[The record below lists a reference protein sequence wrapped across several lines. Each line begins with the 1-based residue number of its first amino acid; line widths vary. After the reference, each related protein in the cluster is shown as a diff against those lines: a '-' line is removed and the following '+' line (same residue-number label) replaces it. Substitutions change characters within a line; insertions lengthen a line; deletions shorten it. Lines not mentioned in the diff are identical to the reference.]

1 MFAFQ
6 NKDRNFG
13 EWYRR
18 VLFDADIVDQ
28 RYPVKGCVVWKGY
41 GTKVMGK
48 VMKILE
54 DLLDETGHSKTYFPL
69 LIPDELFGR
78 ESRHL
83 RGFEEQVFW
92 VTRAGKKRLSQ
103 RLVVR
108 PTSETAMSEMFSL
121 WIRSH
126 KDLPMK
132 VYQTVSVFRYE
143 TRATKPLLRDR
154 EMWPF
159 NEAHT
164 LHATLA
170 EAEKQ
175 VDVGIEIYRKLFRRL
190 ALPYLLVRKP
200 RWELFPGALGAFEF
214 YVVMPDGKVLET
226 GSVNNLGQA
235 FSRVFGIR
243 FEKADGDHEYAY
255 QTSYGQTERLLA
267 SIIAVHGDDHGLVL
281 PSSIA
286 PILIVIVPIIYT
298 KTAEKVINYAKSI
311 KKVLEKHGF
320 MVSLDLRGLSPGE
333 KFYYWE
339 KRGIP
344 IRLEVGLQEVEGK
357 NVTIVRRDTMQRE
370 EVPLQRLAHEI
381 RNLINQ
387 IDRRLWNHARRALK
401 ENVAFASELVN
412 AIKYLSQGKT
422 VIKAFWC
429 GTEKCRHRVEEQ
441 TETEIIGFPFDEK
454 ATNEACLVCGEE
466 AREIIYLAKTH

>member
-1 MFAFQ
+1 MFQ
-6 NKDRNFG
+6 SKQRSFG

-41 GTKVMGK
+41 GTKVMGNI
-48 VMKILE
+48 MKILE
-54 DLLDETGHSKTYFPL
+54 GLLDKTGHSKTYFPL
-69 LIPDELFGR
+69 LIPEELFGR

-83 RGFEEQVFW
+83 RGFEDQIFW
-92 VTRAGKKRLSQ
+92 VTRAGKKRLSR

-108 PTSETAMSEMFSL
+108 PTSETAMYEMFSL

-126 KDLPMK
+126 TDLPVK

-164 LHATLA
+164 LHATLE

-175 VDVGIEIYRKLFRRL
+175 IDIGIEIYRKLFRRL

-200 RWELFPGALGAFEF
+200 KWELFPGALGAFEF
-214 YVVMPDGKVLET
+214 YTLMPDGKVLET

-235 FSRVFGIR
+235 FSRVFNIK
-243 FEKADGDHEYAY
+243 FEKADGVHEYAY
-255 QTSYGQTERLLA
+255 QTCYGQSERLLA
-267 SIIAVHGDDHGLVL
+267 SAIAVHGDDHGLVL
-281 PSSIA
+281 PPSIA

-311 KKVLEKHGF
+311 EKLLEKNGLT
-320 MVSLDLRGLSPGE
+320 VTLNLRGLTPGE

-344 IRLEVGLQEVEGK
+344 LRLEAGLQEVEKK
-357 NVTIVRRDTMQRE
+357 NVTIVRRDTLQRRV
-370 EVPLQRLAHEI
+370 VPLQSLVHEI
-381 RNLINQ
+381 RNLINE
-387 IDRRLWNHARRALK
+387 INRELWNCARRALK
-401 ENVAFASELVN
+401 ENVAFASELID
-412 AIKYLSQGKT
+412 AIKYLSKGKAI
-422 VIKAFWC
+422 IKAFWC
-429 GTEKCRHRVEEQ
+429 GTEKCRHQVEER
-441 TETEIIGFPFDEK
+441 TRTVIIGFPFYESVTK
-454 ATNEACLVCGEE
+454 GASA
-466 AREIIYLAKTH
+466 